1 MHPSFEQID
10 HRPWPLPDEKWQ
22 WRQSWY
28 DLCFIH
34 YRIDL
39 SELRPLIPKELE
51 IEEFDGSAWV
61 SIVPFRM
68 VDVMRGNLPSVYP
81 LKSFPELNLR
91 TYVTYQG
98 KPGVWFFSLD
108 ADCRPVVWGGQ
119 KIFGLPYHKAN
130 MKITKADQKI
140 HFSSQRKDILFEAD
154 YEAIG
159 DVFQAQPNSFEHW
172 IAERYCLYSSAPRG
186 LTCVDV
192 HHKAWPLY
200 QAQVNIQK
208 NDLFAAAGIK
218 TLNEEPRFN
227 VSSGVDVVSY
237 KPQLV

>member
-39 SELRPLIPKELE
+39 SELRSLIPKDLE
-51 IEEFDGSAWV
+51 IQEFEGSAWI

-68 VDVMRGNLPSVYP
+68 FDVSRGKLPSIYP
-81 LKSFPELNLR
+81 MRSFPELNLR
-91 TYVTYQG
+91 TYVSYQG

-108 ADCRPVVWGGQ
+108 ADCWPIVWGGQ
-119 KIFGLPYHKAN
+119 KIFGLPYHKAKMRLTREAN
-130 MKITKADQKI
+130 EI
-140 HFSSQRKDILFEAD
+140 HFTSQRNSVKFEAN
-154 YEAIG
+154 YEAVG
-159 DVFQAQPNSFEHW
+159 EPFQAQPASFEHW
-172 IAERYCLYSSAPRG
+172 IAERYCLYSLAPRG
-186 LTCVDV
+186 LTRVEV

-200 QAQVNIQK
+200 SAKVAIK
-208 NDLFAAAGIK
+208 RNDLFSAMNLK
-218 TLNEEPRFN
+218 VTDESPRIN
-227 VSSGVDVVSY
+227 VSPGVDVVSY
-237 KPQLV
+237 KPQLI